1 MTGEVRC
8 ANCGWAGEPAEACPR
23 CGHPL
28 TAGGPG
34 AWSDLARTLRALG
47 LGLEGPSSGLLKPAS
62 PPEQEE
68 VPLPAPEP
76 KGMKCVWF
84 GAAES
89 GVNSVA
95 FSPDGRWVAS
105 GSGDGTV
112 RVWEAASGRCAW
124 VRKGHTGGV
133 ESVVFSPDGRWVAS
147 GSDDGTVRLWEA
159 ASGRCLWVKEH
170 TYTLMVKGEALSF
183 TSPVRSVAFSPD
195 GRWVA
200 SGSDVGTVR
209 VWEAASGRCR
219 WVGKGHTGGVRSVAF
234 SPDGRW
240 VASGSWDHTVRV
252 WEAASGRCA
261 WVGEGHTGGV
271 WSVAFSPDGRW
282 VASGSWDG
290 KVGLWEVG
298 GP

>member
-47 LGLEGPSSGLLKPAS
+47 LELEGPSSGLLKPAG

-68 VPLPAPEP
+68 IPLLAPGP

-84 GAAES
+84 GAV
-89 GVNSVA
+89 GNFVNSVA

-105 GSGDGTV
+105 GSHDRTV
-112 RVWEAASGRCAW
+112 RVWEAASGRCRW
-124 VRKGHTGGV
+124 VGEGHTA
-133 ESVVFSPDGRWVAS
+133 W
-147 GSDDGTVRLWEA
+147 
-159 ASGRCLWVKEH
+159 
-170 TYTLMVKGEALSF
+170 
-183 TSPVRSVAFSPD
+183 VRSVAFSPD

-200 SGSDVGTVR
+200 SGSGDRTIR
-209 VWEAASGRCR
+209 LWETSSGRCV
-219 WVGKGHTGGVRSVAF
+219 WVGEGHTEPVTSVAF

-240 VASGSWDHTVRV
+240 VASGSLDGIVRV
-252 WEAASGRCA
+252 WEIPSGGC
-261 WVGEGHTGGV
+261 VGIGEGHAAAV

-282 VASGSWDG
+282 VASGGQDG
-290 KVGLWEVG
+290 TVRVWEMGRIEIAVRAYPAPEG
-298 GP
+298 EAREREGHPPSL

>member
-124 VRKGHTGGV
+124 VGKGHTGPV
-133 ESVVFSPDGRWVAS
+133 E
-147 GSDDGTVRLWEA
+147 
-159 ASGRCLWVKEH
+159 
-170 TYTLMVKGEALSF
+170 
-183 TSPVRSVAFSPD
+183 SVAFSPD

-200 SGSDVGTVR
+200 SGSGDGTVRVWEVSSGRCRWVGKGHTGGVNSVAFSPDGRWVASGSGDRTVR

-219 WVGKGHTGGVRSVAF
+219 WVG
-234 SPDGRW
+234 
-240 VASGSWDHTVRV
+240 
-252 WEAASGRCA
+252 
-261 WVGEGHTGGV
+261 EG
-271 WSVAFSPDGRW
+271 
-282 VASGSWDG
+282 
-290 KVGLWEVG
+290 
-298 GP
+298 

>member
-47 LGLEGPSSGLLKPAS
+47 LELEGPSSGLLKPAS

-84 GAAES
+84 GATGS
-89 GVNSVA
+89 GVDSVA
-95 FSPDGRWVAS
+95 FSPDGRWVASGSKDRTVRVWEVSSGRCAWVGEGHTNWVRSVVFSPDGRWVAS

-112 RVWEAASGRCAW
+112 RVWE
-124 VRKGHTGGV
+124 
-133 ESVVFSPDGRWVAS
+133 
-147 GSDDGTVRLWEA
+147 
-159 ASGRCLWVKEH
+159 
-170 TYTLMVKGEALSF
+170 
-183 TSPVRSVAFSPD
+183 
-195 GRWVA
+195 
-200 SGSDVGTVR
+200 
-209 VWEAASGRCR
+209 
-219 WVGKGHTGGVRSVAF
+219 
-234 SPDGRW
+234 
-240 VASGSWDHTVRV
+240 
-252 WEAASGRCA
+252 
-261 WVGEGHTGGV
+261 
-271 WSVAFSPDGRW
+271 
-282 VASGSWDG
+282 
-290 KVGLWEVG
+290 VG